1 MCIVTLAGIGMLCM
15 KSKKTARIWQHCVC
29 SRFSPLRFDL
39 HVAGWITPGLQQ
51 IAVMSALPRWWSWK
65 CRGWSLWLPIGLS
78 TAPWRWR
85 EARSSRQTR
94 QRHPS
99 PRKCPSVHAGECV
112 CVSFP
117 KSHACV
123 WSGSAAGLFKRSLRC
138 VMNHQRKDV
147 FQWKYFRN
155 I

>member
-1 MCIVTLAGIGMLCM
+1 MLCT
-15 KSKKTARIWQHCVC
+15 KSKNTARIWQHRVC

-39 HVAGWITPGLQQ
+39 AGWITPGLQQ
-51 IAVMSALPRWWSWK
+51 ITVMSALPRWWSWK

-99 PRKCPSVHAGECV
+99 PRKCPSVHAGAPV
-112 CVSFP
+112 CVSFS
-117 KSHACV
+117 KRVSIYHTWNSV
-123 WSGSAAGLFKRSLRC
+123 MHVFEAALLLDSSRDYSRC
-138 VMNHQRKDV
+138 MMNHQRKDA
-147 FQWKYFRN
+147 FHWKYFRK